1 MAKNA
6 VLALFL
12 CSKKPQTLVY
22 FCPFYAAVRNEGKVR
37 AEGFEQAKC
46 LLEKIASFCGNL
58 LLIST
63 RCAIMGQTD
72 LRTRNGKEKTRFLY
86 E

>member
-12 CSKKPQTLVY
+12 CSKKPQTPVY
-22 FCPFYAAVRNEGKVR
+22 FCPFYAVRSEGKAR
-37 AEGFEQAKC
+37 TEGFEQAKC
-46 LLEKIASFCGNL
+46 LLEKIASFCDKL

-63 RCAIMGQTD
+63 RCAIMGIKKK
-72 LRTRNGKEKTRFLY
+72 LLSVFVVWEA
-86 E
+86 

>member
-37 AEGFEQAKC
+37 TEGFEQAKC
-46 LLEKIASFCGNL
+46 LLEKNRKFL
-58 LLIST
+58 
-63 RCAIMGQTD
+63 RQTLANFD
-72 LRTRNGKEKTRFLY
+72 EMRYNGY
-86 E
+86 